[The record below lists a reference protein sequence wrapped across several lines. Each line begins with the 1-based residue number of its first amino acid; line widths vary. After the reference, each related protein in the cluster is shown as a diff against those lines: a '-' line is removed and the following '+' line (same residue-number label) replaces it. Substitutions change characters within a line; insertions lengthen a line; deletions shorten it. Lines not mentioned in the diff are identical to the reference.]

1 LNFFVFS
8 YLSFD
13 ASLPN
18 FLAPVQRFVTLRTTL
33 STPDKTSTQAAQD
46 ARTGLLFG
54 MSAYLWWGGMPLY
67 FKLLADVPPLQVL
80 AHRVVWSV
88 VFLAVVIA
96 LQKRGGEVCAALRD
110 RRVLLML
117 VGSTLSV
124 AVNWYVFI
132 WAVSNDHVMQAAL
145 GYYINPLIVALM
157 GVVFLREKLRPAQVV
172 AVLLAAV
179 GVTNMAVGTGVVPW
193 ASLALAV
200 SFGLYGLIRKQAP
213 VKPVP
218 GLLVETLLLLPLS
231 LGVMLYPVATVT
243 TSNAYDP
250 TTIVFLGLSGVVTA
264 LPLIWF
270 AAAAGRLRFVTLGM
284 LQYIAPTGQFLL
296 AVLLYNEPFTRTHA
310 ILFAFI
316 WSAVALYTFDS
327 VRAYQQRPKTITP

>member
-1 LNFFVFS
+1 LTRTDD
-8 YLSFD
+8 LS
-13 ASLPN
+13 P
-18 FLAPVQRFVTLRTTL
+18 
-33 STPDKTSTQAAQD
+33 QALQARD

-54 MSAYLWWGGMPLY
+54 MAAYMWWGGMPLY
-67 FKLLADVPPLQVL
+67 FKLLAHVPALQVL

-88 VFLAVVIA
+88 VFLAIVVA
-96 LQKRGGEVCAALRD
+96 LQRRSGEVLAALRD

-117 VGSTLSV
+117 MGSTASV

-132 WAVSNDHVMQAAL
+132 WAVSNNYVIQAAL
-145 GYYINPLIVALM
+145 GYYINPLVVTLM

-172 AVLLAAV
+172 AVLLATI
-179 GVTNMAVGTGVVPW
+179 GVMNMAIGTGVVPY
-193 ASLALAV
+193 ASLALAL
-200 SFGLYGLIRKQAP
+200 SFGLYGLIRKQTR

-218 GLLVETLLLLPLS
+218 GLLVETILLLPIS
-231 LGVMLYPVATVT
+231 LGVIFFPIT
-243 TSNAYDP
+243 TGTTHAPYDP
-250 TTIVFLGLSGVVTA
+250 RTLVFLGLSGVITA

-270 AAAAGRLRFVTLGM
+270 AAAASRLRFVTIGM

-296 AVLLYNEPFTRTHA
+296 AVLLYDEPFTRTHA

-327 VRAYQQRPKTITP
+327 VRAYQGRDKGKISQEDTKARPEP